1 MRINKFVYK
10 LLLKFQEGFD
20 YDFEDWKIK
29 FLEQSSLDQENNQ
42 IVITK
47 ANIIKVLKK
56 SSSTMEVRSQFQIKI
71 LSKRMDYQE
80 AFDLIEV
87 AEDIILNIL
96 LNYKELKYK
105 KIAFINDKSFI
116 SEQYDNKMSVL
127 TFECNDT
134 LDIDLIEGIKE
145 WVVEIEDTDLKVV

>member
-10 LLLKFQEGFD
+10 LLLNFQDGFD

-29 FLEQSSLDQENNQ
+29 FIEQSSLDQENNQ

-47 ANIIKVLKK
+47 ANIIKVIKK

-80 AFDLIEV
+80 AFDLIEE

-105 KIAFINDKSFI
+105 NIAFLNDKSFI

-127 TFECNDT
+127 TFECNDE
-134 LDIDLIEGIKE
+134 LDIDLIQGIKE

>member
-1 MRINKFVYK
+1 MRINKYVYK

-29 FLEQSSLDQENNQ
+29 FIEQSSLDQENNQ

-47 ANIIKVLKK
+47 ANIVKVIRK
-56 SSSTMEVRSQFQIKI
+56 SSSTLEVRSQFQIKI
-71 LSKRMDYQE
+71 LSKRMDYE
-80 AFDLIEV
+80 ESFELIEE

-96 LNYKELKYK
+96 LNYKELKHK

-116 SEQYDNKMSVL
+116 SEQYDNKMSIL

-134 LDIDLIEGIKE
+134 LDIDLIKGIKE
-145 WVVEIEDTDLKVV
+145 WIVEIEDTDLKVV